1 MLSIKSKCSVNI
13 IHFQGFP
20 KLKTVEFT
28 DVNNA
33 GLSKSNEENGV
44 Y

>member
-1 MLSIKSKCSVNI
+1 LVGS
-13 IHFQGFP
+13 

-33 GLSKSNEENGV
+33 GLSKSNAKNGV